1 MRDICLI
8 LLAAIIASLPFLV
21 LGDHIHRPARLADDS
36 STIRQQLQSRSSS
49 PHMPAGIAPVAISR

>member
-1 MRDICLI
+1 MHDICLI

-36 STIRQQLQSRSSS
+36 STIRQQLQSRVAS
-49 PHMPAGIAPVAISR
+49 PNMPAGITPVAVSR

>member
-21 LGDHIHRPARLADDS
+21 LGDQIHRPARLADDS
-36 STIRQQLQSRSSS
+36 STIRQLPQTRTTP
-49 PHMPAGIAPVAISR
+49 PHMPAGIAPVAVPR

>member
-36 STIRQQLQSRSSS
+36 SPLRQQLQSGSTS
-49 PHMPAGIAPVAISR
+49 PHMPAGITAVAISR

>member
-36 STIRQQLQSRSSS
+36 STIRQQLQSRVS
-49 PHMPAGIAPVAISR
+49 PSNMPAGITPVAVSR

>member
-21 LGDHIHRPARLADDS
+21 LGNQIHRPARLADDS
-36 STIRQQLQSRSSS
+36 STIRQQFQARSGQ
-49 PHMPAGIAPVAISR
+49 PHMPAGIAPVVVAR

>member
-21 LGDHIHRPARLADDS
+21 LGDHIHRPARLAGDS
-36 STIRQQLQSRSSS
+36 STIRQQVHSMAIS
-49 PHMPAGIAPVAISR
+49 PTVPAGIAPIAASR